1 LAESLH
7 NQGSRFEKRQFK
19 LFTFSRLFGS
29 FDRRASNIAFRGPL
43 YLWLA
48 SPLVKILE
56 SFASHLIKKGKV
68 KVGNSYLQPASVE
81 VSFDEQ
87 FKSPVLVRTLSPI
100 TVYSTLR
107 TADGRH
113 KTYYYSPF
121 EEDFSRLIEENLLK
135 KRTILKNNLS
145 QANFDETVL
154 SNANKTEA
162 FKIRPEKVSN
172 RNQHILFFKGTI
184 IKAWS
189 GLYRLEGSPELI
201 KIAFD
206 CGLGSKNSQGFGMIE
221 KYESK

>member
-1 LAESLH
+1 MAGSLH

-145 QANFDETVL
+145 QANSDETVL
-154 SNANKTEA
+154 SNAKKTEA

>member
-1 LAESLH
+1 MAESLH

-29 FDRRASNIAFRGPL
+29 FDRRAGNISFRGPL

-68 KVGNSYLQPASVE
+68 KLGNSYLQPASVE

-107 TADGRH
+107 TADGRR

-121 EEDFSRLIEENLLK
+121 EEDFSRLIQENLLK
-135 KRTILKNNLS
+135 KMTILKNNLS
-145 QANFDETVL
+145 QTNSDETVL
-154 SNANKTEA
+154 SNANITEI

-172 RNQHILFFKGTI
+172 HNQHILFFKGTI

-189 GLYRLEGSPELI
+189 GLYRLDGSPELI